1 MEPFIE
7 NIYQLLGQTA
17 SSFLQVNPIYSP
29 TSVLKLLKLPFKI
42 ILLRQ
47 KKKKK
52 KMWDWRR
59 LENLQKKKITFQRLE
74 SIEIS
79 LRVK

>member
-1 MEPFIE
+1 MEPFKE
-7 NIYQLLGQTA
+7 NAYQLLGQTA

-29 TSVLKLLKLPFKI
+29 TSISKLLKLLFKI

-47 KKKKK
+47 KKNT
-52 KMWDWRR
+52 WDWRR

-74 SIEIS
+74 RTEVS